1 LFISA
6 GTTLLG
12 APRDSDRFE
21 RGAALFF
28 RTLVWLLSGYIVAHK
43 IFPIDLAKMHLLEMT
58 GADFLFLYLRSAIAL
73 VAVWFFAAK
82 AFAQPP
88 LPERDRLFCERWAS
102 LGLGIILIIACSVAM
117 PFVQG
122 EGIIVRLAKLF
133 GRIVVWLLF

>member
-28 RTLVWLLSGYIVAHK
+28 RTLVWLLSGYIIAHK

-58 GADFLFLYLRSAIAL
+58 GADFLFLYFRSAIAL

-88 LPERDRLFCERWAS
+88 LPERDRLFCERWAG
-102 LGLGIILIIACSVAM
+102 LGLGIIMIIACSVAM
-117 PFVQG
+117 QFVPG
-122 EGIIVRLAKLF
+122 EGAIIGSAKLL
-133 GRIVVWLLF
+133 GRIVIWLLV

>member
-1 LFISA
+1 
-6 GTTLLG
+6 
-12 APRDSDRFE
+12 
-21 RGAALFF
+21 
-28 RTLVWLLSGYIVAHK
+28 LSGYIVAHK

>member
-1 LFISA
+1 LISA
-6 GTTLLG
+6 GATLFG

-28 RTLVWLLSGYIVAHK
+28 RSLVWLLSGYIVSHK

-58 GADFLFLYLRSAIAL
+58 GAEFLLLYFRTAIAL
-73 VAVWFFAAK
+73 VAVWYFAGK
-82 AFAQPP
+82 AFAQPT

-122 EGIIVRLAKLF
+122 EGIIVRSAKLF